1 MTDEL
6 MRTTDKVLVR
16 NATWLDGSRRDLR
29 IQDGLVEEISAT
41 ELSWDDPSSEID
53 ATGHVILPGL
63 VEAHCH
69 LDKTLFGRDWV
80 PHAAE
85 DTLASRISTDRR
97 LRSELGLPDLDAI
110 RALLT
115 RMVAT
120 GTSLVRT
127 HTDVDPEVGLE
138 GIRRVREAAQQ
149 LERVVRL
156 QQVAFPQHGL
166 LSFPGTA
173 ELLRA
178 AVGEGATAIGGLD
191 PTADG
196 DPVAY
201 LDLIFDL
208 ADREGTQVDL
218 HLHSHGDVG
227 LSEIDLVIERTQT
240 LGMQGRVAISHA
252 YCLGELDDT
261 QVRDAT
267 ERLAG
272 AGVGV
277 VIAAPYSFPVPPI
290 RTLMAA
296 GVTVA
301 CGHDGIRDLWGPYGT
316 GDMLDRVRHI
326 ASRSGFRRDADIQ
339 LVLEAATS
347 GGRRLITQQHG
358 GIVEGEPADF
368 LLVPASCPAEAV
380 VTAPP
385 QRTIIRGSRV

>member
-6 MRTTDKVLVR
+6 MRTTDRVLVR

-41 ELSWDDPSSEID
+41 KLSWDDPSSEIE

-97 LRSELGLPDLDAI
+97 MRSELGLPDLDAI

-166 LSFPGTA
+166 LSC
-173 ELLRA
+173 
-178 AVGEGATAIGGLD
+178 
-191 PTADG
+191 
-196 DPVAY
+196 
-201 LDLIFDL
+201 
-208 ADREGTQVDL
+208 
-218 HLHSHGDVG
+218 
-227 LSEIDLVIERTQT
+227 
-240 LGMQGRVAISHA
+240 QG
-252 YCLGELDDT
+252 
-261 QVRDAT
+261 
-267 ERLAG
+267 
-272 AGVGV
+272 
-277 VIAAPYSFPVPPI
+277 
-290 RTLMAA
+290 
-296 GVTVA
+296 
-301 CGHDGIRDLWGPYGT
+301 
-316 GDMLDRVRHI
+316 
-326 ASRSGFRRDADIQ
+326 
-339 LVLEAATS
+339 
-347 GGRRLITQQHG
+347 
-358 GIVEGEPADF
+358 
-368 LLVPASCPAEAV
+368 
-380 VTAPP
+380 
-385 QRTIIRGSRV
+385 